1 MKRFL
6 TGAAVGIGLFSLG
19 IVFTIVVGVYL
30 SGDSSQA
37 PAVLQPSNY
46 GYSI

>member
-1 MKRFL
+1 MKRTL
-6 TGAAVGIGLFSLG
+6 LIVSVALAVFMAGS
-19 IVFTIVVGVYL
+19 VFTIFVGVYL

-46 GYSI
+46 GYSV